1 MEKPLKTLSISNA
14 FLGIEVDID
23 VEHGGQR
30 SKVTP
35 TSANQEKTN
44 AEATSSAPTQNVQ
57 TKADWNNTE
66 SATQVNVLAEQIQDM
81 VVDPVPT
88 QMEDGSFHSQVQ
100 ELTVIEY
107 NHLDTWWELWKY

>member
-1 MEKPLKTLSISNA
+1 MLWKNLLRFLSTSNA

-44 AEATSSAPTQNVQ
+44 DEATSSAATQNVQ
-57 TKADWNNTE
+57 TKADWNNTD
-66 SATQVNVLAEQIQDM
+66 SAAQVNIVAEQIQDM
-81 VVDPVPT
+81 VIDPVPT
-88 QMEDGSFHSQVQ
+88 QMEDGTFHSQVQ
-100 ELTVIEY
+100 NY
-107 NHLDTWWELWKY
+107 DSN

>member
-1 MEKPLKTLSISNA
+1 MLWKNIFKLCPPHA

-44 AEATSSAPTQNVQ
+44 AEATSSAPTQNAQ

-66 SATQVNVLAEQIQDM
+66 SATQVNIIAEQIQDM

-88 QMEDGSFHSQVQ
+88 PMEDGSFHSQVQ
-100 ELTVIEY
+100 EL
-107 NHLDTWWELWKY
+107 